1 MKSFDLIVAVILLF
15 TALIGF
21 KNGLIQTL
29 FKAIGYIAG
38 GVLGLAIALEVIK
51 NWQSPFAKLGLALL
65 LIFTIATISEYLLG
79 KIGKGVHKRIL
90 FGPFKLID
98 SLLGA
103 FLSIL
108 RAAVLIYLSAILL
121 IASPWGWADSNI
133 DNSKFYTYTED
144 HLPKLITDY
153 QPKVEEIFKKIN

>member
-1 MKSFDLIVAVILLF
+1 MKSFDLIVAAILLF

-29 FKAIGYIAG
+29 FKTIGYIAG
-38 GVLGLAIALEVIK
+38 GVLGLAISLEVIK

-103 FLSIL
+103 CLSIL
-108 RAAVLIYLSAILL
+108 RTVVLIYLSAILL

-133 DNSKFYTYTED
+133 DNSKFYTYIED

>member
-1 MKSFDLIVAVILLF
+1 MNTFDLIVGAVLTI
-15 TALIGF
+15 TAFSGF
-21 KNGLIQTL
+21 KNGLIQSL

-38 GVLGLAIALEVIK
+38 GVLGLVMALEVVK
-51 NWQSPFAKLGLALL
+51 DWASPFAKVGIVIV
-65 LIFTIATISEYLLG
+65 LIFFIANIGQYLLG
-79 KIGKGVHKRIL
+79 KIGALFHKLVL

-108 RAAVLIYLSAILL
+108 RAVVLIYLTSILL

-133 DNSKFYTYTED
+133 VPSKFYTYVENN
-144 HLPKLITDY
+144 LPKLITDY
-153 QPKVEEIFKKIN
+153 QPKVEEIFKQIN